1 MNKKRFDIKKEPLNS
16 NIDIH
21 ILSISSTIHT
31 HPHTWKKAPG
41 EYGACGSVHGFHLD
55 DGVSNWCVIISD
67 EKSTG
72 EYYHHHH
79 NDSNGGGGGSR
90 SFLMCGFF
98 PHSFCSLVLLL
109 LALSR
114 ARRLALY
121 ELMIQIRFVKL
132 SAPDLFRLNF
142 APFPLIFESNC
153 QIGNISFL
161 FCSHKKFDGKKVSCC
176 WNWWFHLIKSRSIFH
191 CLQFPMRGFYRCRKV
206 LDYIASGNVS
216 WLCFFLSLALPFST
230 LIVVTV
236 V

>member
-1 MNKKRFDIKKEPLNS
+1 MISVDIRASIAWIKTRFDIKKQPLNS

-79 NDSNGGGGGSR
+79 NDSNGGGGWSR

-98 PHSFCSLVLLL
+98 PHSFCSLVLLF
-109 LALSR
+109 LAMSR

-161 FCSHKKFDGKKVSCC
+161 FCSQKVRWQKSVVLLELMVSPHKIAIDFP
-176 WNWWFHLIKSRSIFH
+176 LIPISNAR
-191 CLQFPMRGFYRCRKV
+191 
-206 LDYIASGNVS
+206 
-216 WLCFFLSLALPFST
+216 FLSLS
-230 LIVVTV
+230 
-236 V
+236 